1 MFRRFTP
8 RDLVVYIHHFACGEF
23 FSLEYSL
30 KALDRMVCADIYI
43 FSLIIDLFV
52 FYLSNFLFNSIFLRS
67 FEPVLNVGHQKNTRI
82 CC

>member
-1 MFRRFTP
+1 MFRPLTP
-8 RDLVVYIHHFACGEF
+8 GDLVVYIHHFACVEF

-52 FYLSNFLFNSIFLRS
+52 FYLSNFLFNSIFLQS
-67 FEPVLNVGHQKNTRI
+67 FEPVLNVGHQQNTRI